1 MTNTKPNQNQ
11 MKEVQKLFE
20 SNDFVALEKKLKEL
34 ISSYPSIAN
43 LYNILGVVLQKKNDL
58 NGAILNFKKA
68 ISIQP
73 NFDQAHNNL
82 GNVLQDTGKIEDAIK
97 SFQNAIKIN
106 SKYAGAYSNLGNALS
121 ELQKFDEALKNQ
133 KEAVKIEP
141 NNPEFNNN
149 LGIALKDLGVFEEAI
164 ISYKHAIQI
173 NPNYAE
179 AYSNLGNALTEL
191 GKIDEALVNYQKSL
205 KLNPKYKKANLNE
218 GLARLALGDFENG
231 WKKYEYRLGEGTN
244 IPIRYPTEKLWRGE
258 YLDGIL
264 LVWGEQGLGDHII
277 FSSMLPDLK
286 RYAKNIILEIDKRL
300 EDLLKRYFEKIKF
313 SNIKIVDS
321 KDKLTD
327 KYDKHIAIGSLG
339 QYLRKSKES
348 FKTTPNKWLIT
359 SSEKEKKLRNKFFKN
374 NKFKVGISWGTLN
387 KKQKFRNIDL
397 KEMLPILSNT
407 NCDFIDLQFGKFDEE
422 LNNLKNQHDT
432 NIRSINEIDNYN
444 DIDDL
449 ASLINCLDLVITIQ
463 NSTLHLAGSLGKKTW
478 VMLAKNA
485 RWHWVKSEKKSLWY
499 QSVKIFQQE
508 KYGDW
513 KNIIKDVSIELSS
526 LAKLHKN

>member
-1 MTNTKPNQNQ
+1 MTSSKLNQNQ
-11 MKEVQKLFE
+11 MEEVQKLFE
-20 SNDFVALEKKLKEL
+20 SNDFNSLEKKLKEL
-34 ISSYPSIAN
+34 ISSYPEVAN

-58 NGAILNFKKA
+58 NAAISNFKKA

-82 GNVLQDTGKIEDAIK
+82 GNVLQDTGKIKDAIK
-97 SFQNAIKIN
+97 SFENAIKIN

-121 ELQKFDEALKNQ
+121 ELQKFDEALNNQ
-133 KEAVKIEP
+133 KHAVKIEP

-149 LGIALKDLGVFEEAI
+149 LGIALKDLGIFEEAI
-164 ISYKHAIQI
+164 ISYKQAIKL

-191 GKIDEALVNYQKSL
+191 GRIEEALVNYQKSL

-244 IPIRYPTEKLWRGE
+244 IPIRYPVEKIWKGD
-258 YLDGIL
+258 YLDGVL
-264 LVWGEQGLGDHII
+264 LVWGEQGIGDHII
-277 FSSMLPDLK
+277 FSSMLSDLK
-286 RYAKNIILEIDKRL
+286 KYAKNIILEIDKRL
-300 EDLLKRYFEKIKF
+300 EGLLKRYFEKIKF
-313 SNIKIVDS
+313 SNIKIIS
-321 KDKLTD
+321 AEDKLID
-327 KYDKHIAIGSLG
+327 KFDKHIAIGSLG

-348 FKTTPNKWLIT
+348 FKTTPSKWLIP
-359 SSEKEKKLRNKFFKN
+359 SFEKEKKIQNKFFQN
-374 NKFKVGISWGTLN
+374 NKFKVGISWRTLN
-387 KKQKFRNIDL
+387 KKQQFRNIDL
-397 KEMLPILSNT
+397 KQMLPILSNN

-422 LNNLKNQHDT
+422 FHKLKNQHGI

-463 NSTLHLAGSLGKKTW
+463 NSTLHLAGALGKKTW
-478 VMLAKNA
+478 GMLAKNA
-485 RWHWVKSEKKSLWY
+485 RWHWLKSEKKNLWY
-499 QSVKIFQQE
+499 QSVKLFRQE

-513 KNIIKDVSIELSS
+513 NSVVKDISLELSS
-526 LAKLHKN
+526 ATKLHKN